1 MSSWAVSLPPH
12 LSTSQMCLLQIL
24 KEKQQKPAACTY
36 YNLTGGRVQE
46 LGELNKSGAVNAYE
60 VVSC

>member
-12 LSTSQMCLLQIL
+12 LSTSQIL